1 MYLGLFMHS
10 YFARLNE
17 YKILL
22 ITNDTQRILTIQNT
36 IVVVYTRVRCG
47 SLVSMMHD

>member
-1 MYLGLFMHS
+1 MYLGLFMHN

-22 ITNDTQRILTIQNT
+22 ITNDTQNDTNYTIHYY
-36 IVVVYTRVRCG
+36 ITRAIHT
-47 SLVSMMHD
+47 SN